1 MPDMGKTL
9 FASVLQGVGLSQS
22 DAAEFLGVRRETI
35 AQWGSGRRVAP
46 PFAMQKLHA
55 LAQEQRE
62 ACEKAL
68 AHPAGYASA
77 GDVTVARRA
86 WELSAPPA
94 DD

>member
-22 DAAEFLGVRRETI
+22 DAAEFLGVRRDSI
-35 AQWGSGRRVAP
+35 ASWSIGRRKAP
-46 PFAMQKLHA
+46 AGVMRRLHA

-62 ACEKAL
+62 ACERAL
-68 AHPAGYASA
+68 AHPEGYSSA
-77 GDVTVARRA
+77 DDVTVARRA
-86 WELSAPPA
+86 WELSPSPA